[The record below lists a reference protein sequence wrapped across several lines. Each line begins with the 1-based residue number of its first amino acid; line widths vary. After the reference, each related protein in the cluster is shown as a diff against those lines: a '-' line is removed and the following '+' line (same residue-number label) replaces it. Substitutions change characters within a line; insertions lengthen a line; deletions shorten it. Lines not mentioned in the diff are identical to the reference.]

1 MERRVVR
8 EVVILAWPAMLQG
21 LVATV
26 VLFTDRLFLG
36 RYSTEALGSLSI
48 SSSLLWSVFNVFS
61 AYGAGVLAVIGRR
74 IGAGDTANARATLR
88 AVLLLAGAIGTV
100 VAVLGF
106 LLRWPIAETLAGS
119 GQTSFEVRVMATQ
132 YMAIVFAS
140 APLEFMATA
149 GNTALQ
155 ASGDTRTPMVI
166 GALTGLVNL
175 VLSWV
180 LVYGHAGMPELG
192 VRGAAIG
199 TAVAFSMQGLLVLL
213 ALRFRAGGF
222 SLARRAGDPRFSLR
236 SILAPVMR
244 VSSRSFGERI
254 LFHSAYVVFIALIGH
269 LGDVAMAA
277 HQALLAI
284 EAISFVAADGLG
296 MAAGALVAQKLGA
309 GRADEAAL
317 AARLAARMGAAVLG
331 VIGLIFLIIPEPCL
345 RILTDD
351 SEVIALGAS
360 CLRVAAI
367 AQPMMALT
375 QAYSGALRGAGD
387 TASPMWAALIGPVMV
402 RLLACYVLAY
412 PLGLGLLGIW
422 MGSTLDWLIR
432 TVFLGRIFRAGRWQS
447 IDVS

>member
-1 MERRVVR
+1 MQRRMMR
-8 EVVILAWPAMLQG
+8 EVATLAWPAMLQG

-48 SSSLLWSVFNVFS
+48 SSVLVWSVFNLFS
-61 AYGAGVLAVIGRR
+61 AYGAGVLAIIGRR
-74 IGAGDTANARATLR
+74 IGAGDNATARATLR

-106 LLRWPIAETLAGS
+106 SLRWPIAETLAG
-119 GQTSFEVRVMATQ
+119 GRTSHEVRLMATQ
-132 YMAIVFAS
+132 YMAIVFAC

-149 GNTALQ
+149 GSTALQ
-155 ASGDTRTPMVI
+155 ASGDTRTPMII
-166 GALTGLVNL
+166 GAITGLVNL

-222 SLARRAGDPRFSLR
+222 SLARRAADLRLSLR

-254 LFHSAYVVFIALIGH
+254 LFHSAYIGFTALIGH
-269 LGDVAMAA
+269 LGDVSMAA
-277 HQALLAI
+277 HQSLFAI

-296 MAAGALVAQKLGA
+296 VAAGALVAQKLGA
-309 GRADEAAL
+309 GRTDEAAL
-317 AARLAARMGAAVLG
+317 AARLAARVGAVVLG
-331 VIGLIFLIIPEPCL
+331 VIGLIFLVIPELCL

-351 SEVIALGAS
+351 AEVIALGAS

-375 QAYSGALRGAGD
+375 QTYSGALRGAGD
-387 TASPMWAALIGPVMV
+387 TTSPMWAALIGPVMV
-402 RLLACYVLAY
+402 RLLACYVFAY

-422 MGSTLDWLIR
+422 MGSTLDWLVR
-432 TVFLGRIFRAGRWQS
+432 TAFLVRIFRAGRWQN
-447 IDVS
+447 IDIS